1 LYLNNIYVSKTVF
14 CLSFNYTNDWRYGI
28 IFRSDRVNGQACSP
42 SWAASQI
49 TETRKLGGGLEQ
61 ADEQGV
67 ETGEG
72 ISLMGDEVD
81 RKHMI
86 QLQ

>member
-1 LYLNNIYVSKTVF
+1 M
-14 CLSFNYTNDWRYGI
+14 
-28 IFRSDRVNGQACSP
+28 NGQACSP